1 MNKLVTIRS
10 IQNSL
15 CVTGREWWLTM
26 PHPPSKSTPSLSR
39 LGEGAC
45 SKAEVTQSTGIKV
58 PGPEQVLS
66 NYLSGSGEL
75 SAGRVADVFSGLDSP
90 ESDCNR
96 RVWTP
101 PFKVKVSLGLGSA
114 GFVLFL
120 TILPRMPGRMMMKV
134 TSEVRKMAT
143 MTANVVSIGKVGL
156 GPA

>member
-1 MNKLVTIRS
+1 
-10 IQNSL
+10 
-15 CVTGREWWLTM
+15 M

-39 LGEGAC
+39 PGEGAC
-45 SKAEVTQSTGIKV
+45 SKAEVTQSTEIKV

-90 ESDCNR
+90 ESDCNWG
-96 RVWTP
+96 VWTP

-134 TSEVRKMAT
+134 ASEVRKMAT
-143 MTANVVSIGKVGL
+143 MTANVVFVGKVGL